1 MKESRIEAA
10 RRRAAGAKELAVAT
24 AAVGFVVALFLA
36 RAGHPGHAATS
47 SGSSGSSQSS
57 STRSQSSES
66 DDGFTFGSGSAA
78 PSTGSGGTQAQTGV
92 S

>member
-10 RRRAAGAKELAVAT
+10 RRRAGSAKELAVAT

-36 RAGHPGHAATS
+36 RAGHPGHAAGS
-47 SGSSGSSQSS
+47 SGSSGSSSS
-57 STRSQSSES
+57 GRVGSQSSEN
-66 DDGFTFGSGSAA
+66 DGFDFGSGSAVPA
-78 PSTGSGGTQAQTGV
+78 TGSGGAQAQTGV